1 MLVVIYLY
9 CLGLC
14 LFKPINAPG
23 RAQPRFN
30 LLITKCGDSELFY
43 NSRFSV
49 SSQPQKKNKFGIG
62 TKSLMELSTY
72 YSHCV
77 FVTLSFDFSQL
88 ADISLSIVIHVGIY
102 YFSLWWCSS
111 GQVTNLRGYFSDEPS
126 STPSDIQIILLVY
139 CAKRRKRIKEAG
151 LLPT

>member
-1 MLVVIYLY
+1 MQKSNFANEMPSSKADIVATKTAAAAVVVVVAL
-9 CLGLC
+9 
-14 LFKPINAPG
+14 
-23 RAQPRFN
+23 
-30 LLITKCGDSELFY
+30 KCIKC
-43 NSRFSV
+43 SRLEEV
-49 SSQPQKKNKFGIG
+49 EEKKNKFGIG

-72 YSHCV
+72 YSRCV

-126 STPSDIQIILLVY
+126 STPSDIQIIFLIY